1 MRAPPCGGD
10 RRHRW
15 DDAVNEM
22 MIFLQQYGSVLV
34 LLSQAA
40 ILAIAT
46 KFVTRTDHERAIS
59 SLDGKFTLAI
69 EKVDKVE
76 DRVSRLENEFR
87 HLPDRN
93 SVHSIQLSLSDLKG
107 ELRGLNEQLKPVAAI
122 SERLQEFLL
131 EQAKR

>member
-1 MRAPPCGGD
+1 MTDLMG
-10 RRHRW
+10 
-15 DDAVNEM
+15 
-22 MIFLQQYGSVLV
+22 FLQQYGSGLV
-34 LLSQAA
+34 LLSQIA

-59 SLDGKFTLAI
+59 SLDSKFTLAI

-107 ELRGLNEQLKPVAAI
+107 ELRGLGEQLKPVAAI

-131 EQAKR
+131 EQAKSR

>member
-1 MRAPPCGGD
+1 MTD
-10 RRHRW
+10 
-15 DDAVNEM
+15 M
-22 MIFLQQYGSVLV
+22 MNFLQQYGSVLV

-69 EKVDKVE
+69 DKVDKVE
-76 DRVSRLENEFR
+76 DRVARLENEFR
-87 HLPDRN
+87 HLPDRS
-93 SVHSIQLSLSDLKG
+93 SVHGIQIALADLKG
-107 ELRGLNEQLKPVAAI
+107 ELKTMGAKLEPVAAI

>member
-1 MRAPPCGGD
+1 
-10 RRHRW
+10 
-15 DDAVNEM
+15 VNDVM
-22 MIFLQQYGSVLV
+22 GFLQNYGSALV
-34 LLSQAA
+34 LLSQIA

-76 DRVSRLENEFR
+76 DRVTRLENEFR

-93 SVHSIQLSLSDLKG
+93 SVHSIQLSLGDLKG
-107 ELRGLNEQLKPVAAI
+107 ELRAMGEQLKPVAAI

>member
-1 MRAPPCGGD
+1 
-10 RRHRW
+10 
-15 DDAVNEM
+15 M

-46 KFVTRTDHERAIS
+46 KFVTRTDHERAIT
-59 SLDGKFTLAI
+59 SLDGKFTHAL

-76 DRVSRLENEFR
+76 DRVARLENEFR
-87 HLPDRN
+87 HLPDRA
-93 SVHSIQLSLSDLKG
+93 SVHNIQLSLSDLKG
-107 ELRGLNEQLKPVAAI
+107 ELRAMGEQLKPVASI

-131 EQAKR
+131 EQGKAR

>member
-1 MRAPPCGGD
+1 MN
-10 RRHRW
+10 
-15 DDAVNEM
+15 DA
-22 MIFLQQYGSVLV
+22 MIFLQQYGSALVLV
-34 LLSQAA
+34 SQEA

-76 DRVSRLENEFR
+76 DRVSRLENDFR
-87 HLPDRN
+87 HLPDRD
-93 SVHSIQLSLSDLKG
+93 SVHAIQLSLSDLKG